1 MPTIRDISEYTGLAF
16 GTVSKYLNGG
26 NVRPENRAL
35 LDEAVSKLHYRMNY
49 AARTLKRQRS
59 NTIGVVLPAA
69 SLAGMGGVLTALDRT
84 LLRQGYSMILC
95 TYAEDAPERDKIRLL
110 SGNTD
115 GLVILPSEIGAME
128 IATLCEG
135 IPVVTLDCVFPDAAF
150 DSVLPDYFGAAYSAA
165 DYLFSRQHRGI
176 GAIWGGQNAYAVSEL
191 KSGFMR
197 AFQDRG
203 LTPDETLLLDG
214 DCSFAQ
220 GYELFLRLMA
230 QKNPPNAIFVTSAMM
245 SMGAEAAA
253 KNRGLALM
261 QDIDLVGFGDQ
272 GIYRIP
278 GRQIPTIELSG
289 EAAGVAAA
297 ELILNRLTEGAEA
310 MPVVRRIKAE
320 LRLVDNQQEHKKV

>member
-1 MPTIRDISEYTGLAF
+1 
-16 GTVSKYLNGG
+16 
-26 NVRPENRAL
+26 
-35 LDEAVSKLHYRMNY
+35 
-49 AARTLKRQRS
+49 
-59 NTIGVVLPAA
+59 
-69 SLAGMGGVLTALDRT
+69 
-84 LLRQGYSMILC
+84 MILC

-115 GLVILPSEIGAME
+115 GLVILPSEISATE

-135 IPVVTLDCVFPDAAF
+135 IPVVTLDCVFPDAAL
-150 DSVLPDYFGAAYSAA
+150 DSVLPDYYSAA
-165 DYLFSRQHRGI
+165 YQAVDYLFTRQHRSI
-176 GAIWGGQNAYAVSEL
+176 GAIWGGQNAYAVAEL

-203 LTPDETLLLDG
+203 LSPDETLLLDG

-230 QKNPPNAIFVTSAMM
+230 QKNPPDAVFVTSAMM

-253 KNRGLALM
+253 KDRGLALM
-261 QDIDLVGFGDQ
+261 KDIDLVGFGDQ

-289 EAAGVAAA
+289 EAIGVAAA
-297 ELILNRLTEGAEA
+297 ELMLSRLTEGAETL
-310 MPVVRRIKAE
+310 PVVRRIQAE
-320 LRLVDNQQEHKKV
+320 LHVVNNQQEFKKV